1 LEDEV
6 ISQENGRVVGD
17 RLPRSA
23 EVVVIG
29 GGVNGASTAFQL
41 TKRGVR
47 DVVLLERRQLGAG
60 ATGKSGALVRAHY
73 SNVPETRLTLESL
86 KIFRNWGD
94 AVGHGDPGF
103 EVTGFVRVVAP
114 HDEAKLRANVVAQQ
128 AIGGE
133 TWVVTAE
140 ELREIEPLMRT
151 DDLTVAGFEPT
162 TGFADPNA
170 TLYGFVAA
178 AIAGGARVLTLTEA
192 TAIVVEGERVA
203 GVETTVGTI
212 ATRRVVLA
220 GGAYADR
227 LLRPLGVDLGL
238 QPRRSRVVVFRWPAE
253 IDQARR
259 HRVVIDST
267 QHSWF
272 RPEGKA
278 GTLIGVEHGDRG
290 AVDPE
295 TAPESVEQDYI
306 ARARQALAARFP
318 VFAHATMRGG
328 WSGVFMQSP
337 DDHPIIDHLPQV
349 EGLYVMTGD
358 SGTSFKTSPAIGV
371 CLAEWITA
379 GEAQLVDLQPFRS
392 TRFAE
397 GKPWVDE
404 LAYAG
409 EIEQTISR

>member
-1 LEDEV
+1 V
-6 ISQENGRVVGD
+6 GAVTAQTNGRLVEDG
-17 RLPRSA
+17 LPRTA

-41 TKRGVR
+41 AKRGLR

-73 SNVPETRLTLESL
+73 SNVPEIRLTLESL
-86 KIFRNWGD
+86 KIFRNWGE

-103 EVTGFVRVVAP
+103 EATGFVRVVAP
-114 HDEAKLRANVVAQQ
+114 HDEAKLRANVAAQQ
-128 AIGGE
+128 ALGGV
-133 TWVVTAE
+133 TRVVTAD

-178 AIAGGARVLTLTEA
+178 AAAGGARIRTHTEA
-192 TAIVVEGERVA
+192 TAILTEGGRVS
-203 GVETTVGTI
+203 GVETPVGRV

-220 GGAYADR
+220 AGAYADR
-227 LLRPLGVDLGL
+227 LLLPLGADLGL
-238 QPRRSRVVVFRWPAE
+238 KPRRVRVAVFRWPAE
-253 IDQARR
+253 MDQRRR

-272 RPEGKA
+272 RPEGRA
-278 GTLIGVEHGDRG
+278 GTLIGVERGERG

-295 TAPESVEQDYI
+295 TTPESVEQEYI
-306 ARARQALAARFP
+306 TQARGALAARFP
-318 VFAHATMRGG
+318 VFAHATMRGA

-337 DDHPIIDHLPQV
+337 DDHPIIDHMPQV

-358 SGTSFKTSPAIGV
+358 SGTSFKTSPAIGI
-371 CLAEWITA
+371 CLAEWVVEGA
-379 GEAQLVDLQPFRS
+379 AKLVDLTPFRS

-404 LAYAG
+404 LAYTD

>member
-1 LEDEV
+1 MSAET
-6 ISQENGRVVGD
+6 NGRLREDG
-17 RLPRSA
+17 LPRSA

-47 DVVLLERRQLGAG
+47 DVVLLERKQLGAG

-73 SNVPETRLTLESL
+73 SNVPETHLTLESL

-94 AVGHGDPGF
+94 VVGHGDPGF
-103 EVTGFVRVVAP
+103 EATGFVRVVAP
-114 HDEAKLRANVVAQQ
+114 HDEEKLRANVAAQQ
-128 AIGGE
+128 ALGGD
-133 TWVVTAE
+133 TRVVTAA
-140 ELREIEPLMRT
+140 ELQEIEPLMRT
-151 DDLTVAGFEPT
+151 DDLTFAGFEPT

-170 TLYGFVAA
+170 TLYGFVTAA
-178 AIAGGARVLTLTEA
+178 RAGGARVFTHTEA
-192 TAIVVEGERVA
+192 TAIVTEGGRVT
-203 GVETTVGTI
+203 GVQTGGGTI
-212 ATRRVVLA
+212 STRKVVLV

-227 LLRPLGVDLGL
+227 LLGPLGVDLGL
-238 QPRRSRVVVFRWPAE
+238 KPRRSRVVVFRWPAE
-253 IDQARR
+253 MDQQRR

-278 GTLIGVEHGDRG
+278 GTLIGVEHGERE
-290 AVDPE
+290 AVDPD
-295 TAPESVEQDYI
+295 TTPESVEQEYI
-306 ARARQALAARFP
+306 ARAREALAARFP
-318 VFAHATMRGG
+318 VFAHATMRGA

-337 DDHPIIDHLPQV
+337 DDHPIIDHLPQI
-349 EGLYVMTGD
+349 EGLYLMAGD

-371 CLAEWITA
+371 CLAEWITEGA
-379 GEAQLVDLQPFRS
+379 AKLVDLTPFRS

-404 LAYAG
+404 LAYAE